1 VRAGR
6 RPPAR
11 PAQTGIRAWC
21 ITAQLHGIGL
31 IPLLLFTILP
41 DVPRLFGIGQH
52 HAHGQMAPRAVP
64 LFNVMHQALIPV
76 ALAGLA
82 VAGLL
87 SPFWLVGCVAWL
99 GHIVIGW
106 AVGDGLRTADGYPR
120 RGASAARH
128 RTLATSS
135 LESARNP
142 A

>member
-1 VRAGR
+1 MPWSWA
-6 RPPAR
+6 
-11 PAQTGIRAWC
+11 
-21 ITAQLHGIGL
+21 
-31 IPLLLFTILP
+31 
-41 DVPRLFGIGQH
+41 
-52 HAHGQMAPRAVP
+52 
-64 LFNVMHQALIPV
+64 VMHQALIPV

-87 SPFWLVGCVAWL
+87 SPFWLVGGVAWL

-135 LESARNP
+135 PESARSP

>member
-1 VRAGR
+1 MPWSWA
-6 RPPAR
+6 
-11 PAQTGIRAWC
+11 
-21 ITAQLHGIGL
+21 
-31 IPLLLFTILP
+31 
-41 DVPRLFGIGQH
+41 
-52 HAHGQMAPRAVP
+52 
-64 LFNVMHQALIPV
+64 VMHQALIPV

-135 LESARNP
+135 LESARSP